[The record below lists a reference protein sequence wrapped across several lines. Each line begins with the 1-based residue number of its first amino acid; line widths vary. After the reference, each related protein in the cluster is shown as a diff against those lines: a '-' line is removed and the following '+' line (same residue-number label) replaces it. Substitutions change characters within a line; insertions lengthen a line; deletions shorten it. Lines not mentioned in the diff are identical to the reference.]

1 MSTVINFMTPYE
13 NRIALVQG
21 VLTQNTKL
29 DDKSSYALAV
39 SVLQALDRIPEKM
52 R

>member
-13 NRIALVQG
+13 HRIALVQN
-21 VLTQNTKL
+21 VVTQNTKL
-29 DDKSSYALAV
+29 DEKASHELAV
-39 SVLQALDRIPEKM
+39 QVLQVLDRIPEKI